1 MMRLDFD
8 QEKHEYRL
16 DGELIP
22 SVSEL
27 LKPITEDHYGAIN
40 PAVLA
45 QAAARGTEVHEA
57 TESIDYGLDPEDISL
72 DIFPYLDAYCAFLR
86 DYKPEWYGIEDMVYG
101 GVADIHGSFDYA
113 GTIDR
118 WGMIDGTMAVVDI
131 KTVAQP
137 SPVQKITTAIQTYLY
152 SCALCFCGKQQ
163 QKPTRRYALYLKKD
177 GTYDLL
183 DLDDY
188 ACKAGIS
195 LDRMVENLTCIWA
208 CKREI
213 REEINKT
220 KRGKNDGKNTTK

>member
-1 MMRLDFD
+1 MKLDFD
-8 QEKHEYRL
+8 PENHEYKL
-16 DGELIP
+16 DGERIP

-27 LKPITEDHYGAIN
+27 LEPITKVNYDGIN
-40 PAVLA
+40 PFVLA

-57 TESIDYGLDPEDISL
+57 TESIDYGLDPEDISP
-72 DIFPYLDAYCAFLR
+72 DIFPYLDAYCQFLA
-86 DYKPEWYGIEDMVYG
+86 DYRPDWYGIEDMVYG
-101 GVADIHGSFDYA
+101 GVADLYGSFDYA

-118 WGMIDGTMAVVDI
+118 WGMIDGFLSVVDI

-152 SCALCFCGKQQ
+152 SCALCFCGKTEK
-163 QKPTRRYALYLKKD
+163 KPARRYALYLKKD
-177 GTYDLL
+177 GSYDLL

-213 REEINKT
+213 WTDLK
-220 KRGKNDGKNTTK
+220 KGKKKDE